1 MQLLRNPQALLAGLL
16 LVIAGGYLWVASR
29 MPMGSPALPG
39 PGLFPMAVGVIVAA
53 LSLALLLQ
61 TARERVERRPVL
73 LPAGEPEK
81 RVVGV
86 WLAVAAYAGLV
97 TTVGHTLLTGAVA
110 VAILRL
116 LGMRRWGIVLGLA
129 AALALGTHYLF
140 VVLFEVPLPEGWW
153 MP

>member
-1 MQLLRNPQALLAGLL
+1 MRLLRNPQALLAGLL
-16 LVIAGGYLWVASR
+16 LVVAAGYLWMATR
-29 MPMGSPALPG
+29 MPLGTPALPG
-39 PGLFPMAVGVIVAA
+39 PGPFPIAVGAIVAA

-61 TARERVERRPVL
+61 TARERVDREPVL
-73 LPAGEPEK
+73 LPAGEPGR

-97 TTVGHTLLTGAVA
+97 TTVGHTLMTGLIS

-129 AALALGTHYLF
+129 AGLALSTHYLF
-140 VVLFEVPLPEGWW
+140 VVVFEVPLPEGWW

>member
-1 MQLLRNPQALLAGLL
+1 MRLLRNAQARLAGLL
-16 LVIAGGYLWVASR
+16 LVVAAGYLWMATR
-29 MPMGSPALPG
+29 MPLGTPALPG
-39 PGLFPMAVGVIVAA
+39 PGPFPIAVGAVVAL
-53 LSLALLLQ
+53 LSLGLLFQ
-61 TARERVERRPVL
+61 TVREQRDERPAII
-73 LPAGEPEK
+73 PAGEPGR

-116 LGMRRWGIVLGLA
+116 LGMRRWGTILVLA
-129 AALALGTHYLF
+129 AGLALGSHYLF
-140 VVLFEVPLPEGWW
+140 VVVFEVPLPEGLW